1 MHKELDSWE
10 ESWPTQILAETL
22 WLRES
27 WAGGIILVSL
37 FLKEGSHHLLYILP
51 GCLGNFFKHL
61 VVVKTPVTWVFARHL
76 ESTWSSTSSP
86 LEGQCVGH
94 SLLGQLTARYRDE
107 RTGAPSQGRY
117 RWATEWCGVWVR
129 YPAFLGLRA

>member
-1 MHKELDSWE
+1 M
-10 ESWPTQILAETL
+10 

-51 GCLGNFFKHL
+51 GCLGNFFKQL

-107 RTGAPSQGRY
+107 RTGAPPRAGTGGRQNG
-117 RWATEWCGVWVR
+117 AGCG
-129 YPAFLGLRA
+129 